1 MCIGEPFAKLE
12 AVLALATLARQWK
25 LENTNNGPVAMK
37 QGLLLNPDQAIVMRA
52 KRRRPAN
59 TQIYVEHVTA
69 AS

>member
-25 LENTNNGPVAMK
+25 LENTNNGPVAIK
-37 QGLLLNPDQAIVMRA
+37 QGLLLNPDQPILMHA